1 MGKTMIISG
10 AIVCDANGERH
21 VDVRI
26 EDDRIVEVGQHLSGG
41 EIIDGS
47 GCYLL
52 PGLVDTNVRLKDG
65 NLNGK
70 NLESLSRY
78 ALSGGVT
85 TVVLASDS
93 QPRID
98 NEITLE
104 FVNQHR
110 HSPQGAV
117 IENCANALNEEGA
130 LSNIAI
136 LLKKGSAA
144 VYTSTLG
151 DYNLIS
157 RISQYLKMADK
168 PLFYKAEDSSLFES
182 GVMADGRVA
191 SELGLPGI
199 SPLGEVVHIASMI
212 EVARYFDIQVIFQS
226 VTEPR
231 SIELIS
237 NAAQEGVKVSCEV
250 SIHHLLRSDE
260 ACRGFD
266 TDAKI
271 NPPLLSEAKRLAL
284 IEALQKDKI
293 HSLTALHQP
302 NSDVNK
308 DITFY
313 DAAYG
318 TTSIAEYLQLC
329 YTYLVQTNIIS
340 MAHLMKLAAFQPAH
354 NIGIKSGLI
363 EEGFLADMVLFD
375 PKGVM
380 AVSHHHSLYKNET
393 LSGKIVMNIC
403 RGQVTRY

>member
-1 MGKTMIISG
+1 MIISG

-26 EDDRIVEVGQHLSGG
+26 EDDKIVEVGQHLSGG
-41 EIIDGS
+41 EIIDGN

-70 NLESLSRY
+70 HLESLSRY
-78 ALSGGVT
+78 ALSGGVS

-93 QPRID
+93 HPRID

-110 HSPQGAV
+110 HCPNGAV

-136 LLKKGSAA
+136 LLKKGSSA

-157 RISQYLKMADK
+157 RIAQYLKMADK

-199 SPLGEVVHIASMI
+199 SPLGEVVHVASMI
-212 EVARYFDIQVIFQS
+212 EVSRYFGIRVVFQS

-231 SIELIS
+231 SIELIAQ
-237 NAAQEGVKVSCEV
+237 AAEEGVKVSCEV
-250 SIHHLLRSDE
+250 AIHHLLRSDE

-271 NPPLLSEAKRLAL
+271 NPPLPNETKRVDL
-284 IEALQKDKI
+284 IRALQDGQI
-293 HSLTALHQP
+293 DTLTALHQP

-318 TTSIAEYLQLC
+318 TTSIAEYLSLC
-329 YTYLVQTNIIS
+329 YTYLVKTGIIS
-340 MAHLMKLAAFQPAH
+340 MSRLMELASLSPAKTISLH
-354 NIGIKSGLI
+354 SGLI
-363 EEGFLADMVLFD
+363 EEGYLADLVLFD
-375 PKGVM
+375 PKGNLEVP
-380 AVSHHHSLYKNET
+380 HHHSLYKNET
-393 LSGKIVMNIC
+393 LTGRVVLTVC
-403 RGQVTRY
+403 RGDLTRY